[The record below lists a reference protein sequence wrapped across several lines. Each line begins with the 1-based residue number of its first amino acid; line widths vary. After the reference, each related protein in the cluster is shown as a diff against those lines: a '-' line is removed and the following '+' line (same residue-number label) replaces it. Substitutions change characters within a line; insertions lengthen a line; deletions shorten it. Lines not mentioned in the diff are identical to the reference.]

1 MTQRL
6 RPCVSEP
13 VILVFSRRQVEE
25 RDLSE
30 PLEFLRRL
38 TASREVALEFSGRI
52 SLVVDGYNDD
62 PRELFEIPE
71 VRSFLQRL
79 DLEWPHWFFF
89 LSQADPSIQC
99 LESCLADTIEIA
111 PGVVSIDVDQ
121 MEGNLARHFTAMH
134 RLREQLG
141 LPEDTCEE
149 IAEGV
154 ISLIRNASV
163 ERIDG
168 DEYR

>member
-1 MTQRL
+1 MHQRL
-6 RPCVSEP
+6 RPCVFEP

-30 PLEFLRRL
+30 PLGFLRRL
-38 TASREVALEFSGRI
+38 TADRDIALEFCGRI

-62 PRELFEIPE
+62 PRELFDIPE
-71 VRSFLQRL
+71 VRSFLQQL
-79 DLEWPHWFFF
+79 DRAWPYWFFF

-111 PGVVSIDVDQ
+111 PGVVSIDMDQ
-121 MEGNLARHFTAMH
+121 MDNNLARHFTAMQ

-141 LPEDTCEE
+141 LPEETCEE

-163 ERIDG
+163 ERMEG
-168 DEYR
+168 DDYV